1 VVKSIPAHPGGA
13 QGLFFHRDGTIVTSG
28 RDKSAKS
35 WKSDGTA
42 ILTLEPLTDLALRV
56 AVSENAQVAFVGDW
70 NGNVHAY
77 YLATGKKFDLL
88 PSNPPSLKDRVEL
101 STKDIAAL
109 KVELEKAK
117 VELTNATNQDV
128 KLKAD
133 IATVQKSLAD
143 ATLIVKDLP
152 AKIKQLTADQAT
164 ALTLQ
169 TKSTTDVKAREA
181 MILAST
187 ESVKKIKEQS
197 GKNKLDLV
205 LAKNAATAQE
215 MLDKIK
221 LELPALQKTL
231 QEKAVAY
238 TASVATLKDA
248 QMKLIAATPLVP
260 ALPKQIDALQKALPA
275 AAALVTTVTV
285 KVQGLEKQIGVKDAS
300 LARYK
305 KSQPLAIAPKS

>member
-42 ILTLEPLTDLALRV
+42 IITLEPLTDLALRV

-88 PSNPPSLKDRVEL
+88 PSNPPSLKDRVEF
-101 STKDIAAL
+101 STKEIAAL
-109 KVELEKAK
+109 KVELEKSK

-128 KLKAD
+128 KLKVD
-133 IATVQKSLAD
+133 ISAAQKNLAD
-143 ATLIVKDLP
+143 ATLNVTDLP
-152 AKIKQLTADQAT
+152 AKIKILTTEQTSLTALQAKAAIDLKASE
-164 ALTLQ
+164 ALVI
-169 TKSTTDVKAREA
+169 KSTETGKTLKD
-181 MILAST
+181 
-187 ESVKKIKEQS
+187 QS
-197 GKNKLDLV
+197 DKNKLDALA
-205 LAKNAATAQE
+205 AKNAQVALEQLE
-215 MLDKIK
+215 KNKLDVPVKK
-221 LELPALQKTL
+221 
-231 QEKAVAY
+231 KAVEEK
-238 TASVATLKDA
+238 TAALAVIATSLKAA
-248 QMKLIAATPLVP
+248 QTTLLAAQPLVP

-275 AAALVTTVTV
+275 AAALVSTITV
-285 KVQGLEKQIGVKDAS
+285 KVQGFEKQIGAKEAS